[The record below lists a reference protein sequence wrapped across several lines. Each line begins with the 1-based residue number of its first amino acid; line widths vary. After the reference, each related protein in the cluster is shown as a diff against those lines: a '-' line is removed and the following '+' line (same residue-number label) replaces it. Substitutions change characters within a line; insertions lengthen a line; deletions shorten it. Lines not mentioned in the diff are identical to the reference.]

1 MSMIVYA
8 YAYRKNPR
16 GCDIRQFTDPLTPDE
31 YPGEPASV
39 KAQHWADENISGKP
53 AVRKI
58 MRFGLH
64 KPQDIGE
71 ISMKTKI
78 LKVKITF
85 LEPVLGTWPSNQN
98 VARDFIASKSPD
110 AATIEDEVAA
120 LGADAV
126 ADKGMTVFPRNENGE
141 PVLYDYQIKGFFKDS
156 CGMLARVGGKT
167 ETGKKRAV
175 NESGKLSAYKKVI
188 DGLIFPQPRMI
199 PIKVNG
205 KIGDCQRPL
214 RAQTAQGERVS
225 LANSEE
231 IPAGSTC
238 EFEILLM
245 DESLE
250 NAVLEWLDYGV
261 LRGIG
266 QWRNSGKGR
275 FTFDIID

>member
-1 MSMIVYA
+1 
-8 YAYRKNPR
+8 
-16 GCDIRQFTDPLTPDE
+16 
-31 YPGEPASV
+31 
-39 KAQHWADENISGKP
+39 
-53 AVRKI
+53 
-58 MRFGLH
+58 MRFGLR